1 MEAWECTVFGFSCT
15 ARYVRVLVLT
25 LMEIESDM
33 SRQGLLWLL
42 LITVA
47 EIPTTVCTFLMLA
60 HG

>member
-1 MEAWECTVFGFSCT
+1 MEAWECTVSGVSCT